1 MMKKLAEILQE
12 GSIVR
17 KKQRGI
23 TLIAL
28 VVTIIVLLILAGVS
42 VSMLTGQNGILTN
55 AAKAKENTE
64 AASDLEFLQ
73 TKAYEAVTNYY
84 VKGQTGSENEYILEE
99 LGKVSGVET
108 SVSQGTVKYKGK
120 TYDISEII
128 GNTNEQKAIE
138 KEEGLTQITAAT
150 ATDAEDKAILSSK
163 DSDGNAKVRMII
175 VEENTDNTT
184 IKAVI
189 PSGFYYVTGKPSTG
203 LVISDKFDDDD
214 NNSKG
219 GNQFVWVPCNGGKA
233 KYKAHTYAT
242 ANVDDLGGSTAD
254 TGNGGWKT
262 YYYRNYSDWQD
273 NAGEATVTS
282 AKANSVATYGGFY
295 VARFEAGEPTNASF
309 YNDKDGSTYWQIHYN
324 EDASINYGDNT
335 NKPDASKTYKDT
347 YKTKNVTEQDGK
359 KLLPVSKKNTPS
371 WNYISQ
377 TNSKTV
383 SENMYGESK
392 TIKSYLIDGTAWDT
406 ITQWVSDSTKKS
418 VTDSTAWGNYFDSS
432 YTLKGLYARH
442 QGRTAKD
449 NVWRWFPAYVYN
461 NGSYT
466 KGSEYTE
473 VATGV
478 TVEGDP
484 TRNSACNIYD
494 MAGNMWEWTT
504 ETGKHDSKATDAT
517 NYAVLRGGSFNH
529 YGSSGP
535 VSTLTAT
542 VAQAGLAAST
552 LGSVSCFTSNRG
564 TDPCKSGIEY
574 MRV

>member
-108 SVSQGTVKYKGK
+108 SVSQGTVKYNGK

-128 GNTNEQKAIE
+128 GNTSEQKAIE
-138 KEEGLTQITAAT
+138 KEKGLKQVTAAT
-150 ATDAEDKAILSSK
+150 ATDAADKQILSST

-517 NYAVLRGGSFNH
+517 NYAVLRGGSFSA
-529 YGSSGP
+529 G
-535 VSTLTAT
+535 LTTQFLTVT
-542 VAQAGLAAST
+542 VAILLATHTTST

>member
-28 VVTIIVLLILAGVS
+28 VVTIIVLLIMAGVS

-108 SVSQGTVKYKGK
+108 SVSQGTVKYNGK

-128 GNTNEQKAIE
+128 GNTSEQKAIE
-138 KEEGLTQITAAT
+138 KEEGLKQVTAAT
-150 ATDAEDKAILSSK
+150 ATDAADKEILSSK

-233 KYKAHTYAT
+233 TYKAHTYAT
-242 ANVDDLGGSTAD
+242 ANVNDLGESTAD

-418 VTDSTAWGNYFDSS
+418 VTDSTAWGNYYNAN

-517 NYAVLRGGSFNH
+517 NYAVRRGGSFSNN
-529 YGSSGP
+529 GSDNP
-535 VSTLTAT
+535 VSGRLVT
-542 VAQAGLAAST
+542 VL
-552 LGSVSCFTSNRG
+552 
-564 TDPCKSGIEY
+564 
-574 MRV
+574 

>member
-1 MMKKLAEILQE
+1 MRIYKDK
-12 GSIVR
+12 
-17 KKQRGI
+17 RGI

-55 AAKAKENTE
+55 AAKAKENTGV
-64 AASDLEFLQ
+64 ASDREFLQ

-108 SVSQGTVKYKGK
+108 SVSQGTVKYNGK

-128 GNTNEQKAIE
+128 GNTSEQKAIE
-138 KEEGLTQITAAT
+138 KEEGLKQVTAAT
-150 ATDAEDKAILSSK
+150 ATDAADKQILSST

-233 KYKAHTYAT
+233 TYQLHTYET
-242 ANVDDLGGSTAD
+242 ANANDYNDAVDD
-254 TGNGGWKT
+254 TGNGGWRT
-262 YYYRNYSDWQD
+262 YRYRNYSDWKD
-273 NAGEATVTS
+273 DGGETVNGQRVS
-282 AKANSVATYGGFY
+282 AAKASSVEKYGGFY
-295 VARFEAGEPTNASF
+295 VGRFEAGEPTTANF
-309 YNDKDGSTYWQIHYN
+309 YNDKDGSTYWQVSRL
-324 EDASINYGDNT
+324 DGDY
-335 NKPDASKTYKDT
+335 SKTHKSKDE
-347 YKTKNVTEQDGK
+347 TKDENSK
-359 KLLPVSKKNTPS
+359 NLLPVSKKNTPS

-377 TNSKTV
+377 TKSKIV

-392 TIKSYLIDGTAWDT
+392 TVKSYLIDGTAWDT
-406 ITQWVSDSTKKS
+406 TIQWISNSTGKS
-418 VTDSTAWGNYFDSS
+418 LTVGCKDWGNYYDSA
-432 YTLKGLYARH
+432 YTLKGLYAKH
-442 QGRTAKD
+442 
-449 NVWRWFPAYVYN
+449 NYN
-461 NGSYT
+461 NGWIPALVYKYGSYT

-517 NYAVLRGGSFNH
+517 NYAVLRGGSFGNS
-529 YGSSGP
+529 GSDCP
-535 VSTLTAT
+535 VSYRHGDYP
-542 VAQAGLAAST
+542 VGDCYINV
-552 LGSVSCFTSNRG
+552 GF
-564 TDPCKSGIEY
+564 
-574 MRV
+574 RVVLYIQ

>member
-1 MMKKLAEILQE
+1 MKKLAEILQE

-128 GNTNEQKAIE
+128 GNTSEQKAIE

-150 ATDAEDKAILSSK
+150 ATDAGDKAILSET
-163 DSDGNAKVRMII
+163 DSDKNAKVRMII
-175 VEENTDNTT
+175 VEKTT
-184 IKAVI
+184 NGEKVKAVI

-233 KYKAHTYAT
+233 TYQKHTYAK
-242 ANVDDLGGSTAD
+242 ANVNDLSGSTED
-254 TGNGGWKT
+254 EGNGKWRT

-273 NAGEATVTS
+273 NGGDSTSVT
-282 AKANSVATYGGFY
+282 KYGGFY
-295 VARFEAGEPTNASF
+295 IARYEAGVASNADF
-309 YNDKDGSTYWQIHYN
+309 YANSDGAKYEVNDK
-324 EDASINYGDNT
+324 
-335 NKPDASKTYKDT
+335 
-347 YKTKNVTEQDGK
+347 KNNSEYI
-359 KLLPVSKKNTPS
+359 PVSKKNNQS

-377 TNSKTV
+377 ESAKAV
-383 SENMYGESK
+383 SAKMYDK
-392 TIKSYLIDGTAWDT
+392 AVVKSQLVDGYAWDT
-406 ITQWVSDSTKKS
+406 TVEWMSKS
-418 VTDSTAWGNYFDSS
+418 IDGIANDSTAKGNYANN
-432 YTLKGLYARH
+432 TGKVINNALYAIHRLTIRNSD
-442 QGRTAKD
+442 GAWIGWSPNTTYKKG
-449 NVWRWFPAYVYN
+449 NVTTSARAMTTEERNKYTFKNNTYDDSTYRYN
-461 NGSYT
+461 I
-466 KGSEYTE
+466 YTE
-473 VATGV
+473 LATGSL
-478 TVEGDP
+478 EDA
-484 TRNSACNIYD
+484 NINNIYD

-504 ETGKHDSKATDAT
+504 ETGKHDSKDTDAT
-517 NYAVLRGGSFNH
+517 NYAVLRGGSFHN
-529 YGSSGP
+529 YGSDNP
-535 VSTLTAT
+535 VSYRHGYLT
-542 VAQAGLAAST
+542 
-552 LGSVSCFTSNRG
+552 VSDSYSINIGF
-564 TDPCKSGIEY
+564 
-574 MRV
+574 RVVLYIQ

>member
-28 VVTIIVLLILAGVS
+28 VVTIIVLLIMAGVS

-108 SVSQGTVKYKGK
+108 SVSQGTVKYNGK

-128 GNTNEQKAIE
+128 GNTSEQKAIE
-138 KEEGLTQITAAT
+138 KEEGLKQVTAAT
-150 ATDAEDKAILSSK
+150 ATDAADKEILSSK

-233 KYKAHTYAT
+233 TYKAHTYAT
-242 ANVDDLGGSTAD
+242 ANVNDLGESTAD

-324 EDASINYGDNT
+324 EDASIKYGDNT

-418 VTDSTAWGNYFDSS
+418 VTDSTAWGNYYNAN

-449 NVWRWFPAYVYN
+449 NIWRWFPAYVYN
-461 NGSYT
+461 YGSYT

-478 TVEGDP
+478 NVEGDP

-504 ETGKHDSKATDAT
+504 ETGKHGSTANDAT
-517 NYAVLRGGSFNH
+517 NYAVLRGGSFSN
-529 YGSSGP
+529 YGSGDP
-535 VSTLTAT
+535 VSGRNGHSA
-542 VAQAGLAAST
+542 
-552 LGSVSCFTSNRG
+552 VSDSYGVNIGF
-564 TDPCKSGIEY
+564 
-574 MRV
+574 RVVLYIQ

>member
-1 MMKKLAEILQE
+1 MRIYKDK
-12 GSIVR
+12 
-17 KKQRGI
+17 RGI

-73 TKAYEAVTNYY
+73 TRAYEAVTNYY

-108 SVSQGTVKYKGK
+108 SVSQGTVKYNGK

-128 GNTNEQKAIE
+128 GNTSEQKAIE
-138 KEEGLTQITAAT
+138 KEKGLKQVTAAT
-150 ATDAEDKAILSSK
+150 ATDAADKQILSST

-233 KYKAHTYAT
+233 TYQLHTYET
-242 ANVDDLGGSTAD
+242 ANANDYNGAVDD
-254 TGNGGWKT
+254 TGNGGWRT
-262 YYYRNYSDWQD
+262 YRYRNYSDWKD
-273 NAGEATVTS
+273 DGGETVNGQS
-282 AKANSVATYGGFY
+282 VSSVKANSVEKYGGFY
-295 VARFEAGEPTNASF
+295 VGRFEAGEPTTANF
-309 YNDKDGSTYWQIHYN
+309 YNDKDGSTYWQVGRS
-324 EDASINYGDNT
+324 DGDY
-335 NKPDASKTYKDT
+335 SKTYRSKDE
-347 YKTKNVTEQDGK
+347 TKDENSK
-359 KLLPVSKKNTPS
+359 NLLPVSKKNTPS

-377 TNSKTV
+377 TKSKTV

-406 ITQWVSDSTKKS
+406 TIQWISNSTGRSLTVGCK
-418 VTDSTAWGNYFDSS
+418 DWGNYYDSA
-432 YTLKGLYARH
+432 YTLKGLYAKH
-442 QGRTAKD
+442 
-449 NVWRWFPAYVYN
+449 NYN
-461 NGSYT
+461 NGWIPALVYKNGTYT
-466 KGSEYTE
+466 KGSENTE

-478 TVEGDP
+478 TVEGDSK
-484 TRNSACNIYD
+484 RNSACNIYD

-504 ETGKHDSKATDAT
+504 ETGKYDSTAEKATT
-517 NYAVLRGGSFNH
+517 YAVLRGGSFGGNGD
-529 YGSSGP
+529 YAP
-535 VSTLTAT
+535 VSRRD
-542 VAQAGLAAST
+542 
-552 LGSVSCFTSNRG
+552 GS
-564 TDPCKSGIEY
+564 I
-574 MRV
+574 RVDVCYLNWGFRVVLYIQ

>member
-28 VVTIIVLLILAGVS
+28 VVTIIVLLIMAGVS

-108 SVSQGTVKYKGK
+108 SVSQGTVKYNGK

-128 GNTNEQKAIE
+128 GNTSEQKAIE
-138 KEEGLTQITAAT
+138 KEEGLKQVTAAT
-150 ATDAEDKAILSSK
+150 ATDAADKEILSSK

-233 KYKAHTYAT
+233 TYKAHTYAT
-242 ANVDDLGGSTAD
+242 ANVNDLGESTAD

-418 VTDSTAWGNYFDSS
+418 VTDSTAWGNYYNAN

-517 NYAVLRGGSFNH
+517 NYAVRRGGSFGH
-529 YGSSGP
+529 HGSGNP
-535 VSTLTAT
+535 VSGRLVTIL
-542 VAQAGLAAST
+542 
-552 LGSVSCFTSNRG
+552 
-564 TDPCKSGIEY
+564 
-574 MRV
+574 

>member
-28 VVTIIVLLILAGVS
+28 VVTIIVLLIMAGVS

-108 SVSQGTVKYKGK
+108 SVSQGTVKYNGK

-128 GNTNEQKAIE
+128 GNTSEQKAIE
-138 KEEGLTQITAAT
+138 KEEGLKQVTAAT
-150 ATDAEDKAILSSK
+150 ATDAADKEILSSK

-233 KYKAHTYAT
+233 TYKAHTYAT
-242 ANVDDLGGSTAD
+242 ANVNDLGESTAD

-418 VTDSTAWGNYFDSS
+418 VTDSTAWGNYYNAN

-517 NYAVLRGGSFNH
+517 NYAVRRGGSFGNL
-529 YGSSGP
+529 GSGDP
-535 VSTLTAT
+535 VS
-542 VAQAGLAAST
+542 GRS
-552 LGSVSCFTSNRG
+552 GGNSVGDYYVNIGF
-564 TDPCKSGIEY
+564 
-574 MRV
+574 RVVLYIQ

>member
-1 MMKKLAEILQE
+1 
-12 GSIVR
+12 
-17 KKQRGI
+17 
-23 TLIAL
+23 
-28 VVTIIVLLILAGVS
+28 
-42 VSMLTGQNGILTN
+42 MLTGQNGILTN

-108 SVSQGTVKYKGK
+108 SVSQGTVKYNGK

-128 GNTNEQKAIE
+128 GNTSEQKAIE
-138 KEEGLTQITAAT
+138 KEKGLKQVTAAT
-150 ATDAEDKAILSSK
+150 ATDSEDKEILSST

-175 VEENTDNTT
+175 VEETTDNTT
-184 IKAVI
+184 VKAVI

-324 EDASINYGDNT
+324 EDASIKYGDNT

-418 VTDSTAWGNYFDSS
+418 VTDSTAWGNYYNAN

-449 NVWRWFPAYVYN
+449 NIWRWFPAYVYN
-461 NGSYT
+461 YGSYT

-478 TVEGDP
+478 NVEGDP

-504 ETGKHDSKATDAT
+504 ETGKHGSTANDAT
-517 NYAVLRGGSFNH
+517 NYAVLRGGSFSN
-529 YGSSGP
+529 YGSGDP
-535 VSTLTAT
+535 VSGRNGHSA
-542 VAQAGLAAST
+542 
-552 LGSVSCFTSNRG
+552 VSDSYGVNIGF
-564 TDPCKSGIEY
+564 
-574 MRV
+574 RVVLYIQ

>member
-28 VVTIIVLLILAGVS
+28 VVTIIVLLIMAGVS

-108 SVSQGTVKYKGK
+108 SVSQGTVKYNGK

-128 GNTNEQKAIE
+128 GNTSEQKAIE
-138 KEEGLTQITAAT
+138 KEEGLKQVTAAT
-150 ATDAEDKAILSSK
+150 ATDAADKEILSSK

-233 KYKAHTYAT
+233 TYKAHTYAT
-242 ANVDDLGGSTAD
+242 ANVNDLGESTAD

-324 EDASINYGDNT
+324 EDASIKYGDNT

-418 VTDSTAWGNYFDSS
+418 VTDSTAWGNYYNAN

-517 NYAVLRGGSFNH
+517 NYAVRRGGSFGN
-529 YGSSGP
+529 YGSNNP
-535 VSTLTAT
+535 VSDRHGDGT
-542 VAQAGLAAST
+542 VSD
-552 LGSVSCFTSNRG
+552 SCGVDIGF
-564 TDPCKSGIEY
+564 
-574 MRV
+574 RVVLYIQ

>member
-28 VVTIIVLLILAGVS
+28 VVTIIVLLIMAGVS

-108 SVSQGTVKYKGK
+108 SVSQGTVKYNGK

-128 GNTNEQKAIE
+128 GNTSEQKAIE
-138 KEEGLTQITAAT
+138 KEEGLKQVTAAT
-150 ATDAEDKAILSSK
+150 ATDAADKEILSSK

-233 KYKAHTYAT
+233 TYKAHTYAT
-242 ANVDDLGGSTAD
+242 ANVNDLGESTAD

-418 VTDSTAWGNYFDSS
+418 VTDSTAWGNYYNAN

-517 NYAVLRGGSFNH
+517 NYAVLRGGSF
-529 YGSSGP
+529 GSLGSNYP
-535 VSTLTAT
+535 VSYRDGDLT
-542 VAQAGLAAST
+542 VS
-552 LGSVSCFTSNRG
+552 GSCHVSIGF
-564 TDPCKSGIEY
+564 
-574 MRV
+574 RVVLYIQ

>member
-1 MMKKLAEILQE
+1 
-12 GSIVR
+12 
-17 KKQRGI
+17 
-23 TLIAL
+23 
-28 VVTIIVLLILAGVS
+28 
-42 VSMLTGQNGILTN
+42 MLTGQNGILTN

-108 SVSQGTVKYKGK
+108 SVSQGTVKYNGK

-128 GNTNEQKAIE
+128 GNTSEQKAIE

-150 ATDAEDKAILSSK
+150 ATDAEDKQILSST

-324 EDASINYGDNT
+324 EDASIKYGDNT

-418 VTDSTAWGNYFDSS
+418 VTDSTAWGNYYNAN

-517 NYAVLRGGSFNH
+517 NYAVLRGGSFDN
-529 YGSSGP
+529 GGGGAP
-535 VSTLTAT
+535 VSRRDGG
-542 VAQAGLAAST
+542 V
-552 LGSVSCFTSNRG
+552 
-564 TDPCKSGIEY
+564 
-574 MRV
+574 RVGGCDFDFGFRVVLYIQ

>member
-28 VVTIIVLLILAGVS
+28 VVTIIVLLIMAGVS

-108 SVSQGTVKYKGK
+108 SVSQGTVKYNGK

-128 GNTNEQKAIE
+128 GNTSEQKAIE
-138 KEEGLTQITAAT
+138 KEEGLKQVTAAT
-150 ATDAEDKAILSSK
+150 ATDAADKEILSSK

-233 KYKAHTYAT
+233 TYKAHTYAT
-242 ANVDDLGGSTAD
+242 ANVNDLGESTAD

-418 VTDSTAWGNYFDSS
+418 VTDSTAWGNYYNAN

-517 NYAVLRGGSFNH
+517 NYAVRRGGSFG
-529 YGSSGP
+529 YGGSDYP
-535 VSTLTAT
+535 VS
-542 VAQAGLAAST
+542 GRF
-552 LGSVSCFTSNRG
+552 GNDSVGGCGVSIGF
-564 TDPCKSGIEY
+564 
-574 MRV
+574 RVVLYIQ

>member
-28 VVTIIVLLILAGVS
+28 VVTIIVLLIMAGVS

-108 SVSQGTVKYKGK
+108 SVSQGTVKYNGK

-128 GNTNEQKAIE
+128 GNTSEQKAIE
-138 KEEGLTQITAAT
+138 KEEGLKQVTAAT
-150 ATDAEDKAILSSK
+150 ATDAADKEILSSK

-233 KYKAHTYAT
+233 TYKAHTYAT
-242 ANVDDLGGSTAD
+242 ANVNDLGESTAD

-418 VTDSTAWGNYFDSS
+418 VTDSTAWGNYYNAN

-517 NYAVLRGGSFNH
+517 NYAVLRGGSFNNN
-529 YGSSGP
+529 GGRAP
-535 VSTLTAT
+535 VSRRDGD
-542 VAQAGLAAST
+542 V
-552 LGSVSCFTSNRG
+552 
-564 TDPCKSGIEY
+564 
-574 MRV
+574 RVDGCDVNIGFRVVLYIQ

>member
-108 SVSQGTVKYKGK
+108 SVSQGTVKYNGK

-128 GNTNEQKAIE
+128 GNTSEQKAIE
-138 KEEGLTQITAAT
+138 KEKGLKQVTAAT
-150 ATDAEDKAILSSK
+150 ATDAADKQILSST

-517 NYAVLRGGSFNH
+517 NYAVLRGGSFGS
-529 YGSSGP
+529 YGSRYP
-535 VSTLTAT
+535 VSYRNGT
-542 VAQAGLAAST
+542 VS
-552 LGSVSCFTSNRG
+552 GSYSFHIG
-564 TDPCKSGIEY
+564 F
-574 MRV
+574 RVVLYIQ

>member
-28 VVTIIVLLILAGVS
+28 VVTIIVLLIMAGVS

-108 SVSQGTVKYKGK
+108 SVSQGTVKYNGK

-128 GNTNEQKAIE
+128 GNTSEQKAIE
-138 KEEGLTQITAAT
+138 KEEGLKQVTAAT
-150 ATDAEDKAILSSK
+150 ATDAADKEILSSK

-233 KYKAHTYAT
+233 TYKAHTYAT
-242 ANVDDLGGSTAD
+242 ANVNDLGESTAD

-418 VTDSTAWGNYFDSS
+418 VTDSTAWGNYYNAN

-517 NYAVLRGGSFNH
+517 NYAVRRGGSFSDH
-529 YGSSGP
+529 GSDYP
-535 VSTLTAT
+535 VS
-542 VAQAGLAAST
+542 GRN
-552 LGSVSCFTSNRG
+552 GGNSVGAYNVNIGF
-564 TDPCKSGIEY
+564 
-574 MRV
+574 RVVLYIQ

>member
-28 VVTIIVLLILAGVS
+28 VVTIIVLLIMAGVS

-108 SVSQGTVKYKGK
+108 SVSQGTVKYNGK

-128 GNTNEQKAIE
+128 GNTSEQKAIE
-138 KEEGLTQITAAT
+138 KEEGLKQVTAAT
-150 ATDAEDKAILSSK
+150 ATDAADKEILSSK

-233 KYKAHTYAT
+233 TYKAHTYAT
-242 ANVDDLGGSTAD
+242 ANVNDLGESTAD

-383 SENMYGESK
+383 SENMYVESK

-418 VTDSTAWGNYFDSS
+418 VTDSTAWGNYYNAN

-449 NVWRWFPAYVYN
+449 NIWRWFPAYVYN
-461 NGSYT
+461 YGSYT

-478 TVEGDP
+478 NVEGDP

-504 ETGKHDSKATDAT
+504 ETGKHGSTANDAT
-517 NYAVLRGGSFNH
+517 NYAVLRGGSFSN
-529 YGSSGP
+529 YGSGDP
-535 VSTLTAT
+535 VSGRNGHSA
-542 VAQAGLAAST
+542 
-552 LGSVSCFTSNRG
+552 VSDSYGVNIGF
-564 TDPCKSGIEY
+564 
-574 MRV
+574 RVVLYIQ